1 MWSEEEE
8 EEEEEE
14 KERPQ
19 PKQIFLTIKYAEIT
33 LQVCIMKYLFGFK
46 RIHTS
51 GQNLGKM
58 TPTSASA
65 NKLKADLFISLN

>member
-14 KERPQ
+14 ERPQ

-33 LQVCIMKYLFGFK
+33 LQVCIMNSNTPVRAVSYL
-46 RIHTS
+46 
-51 GQNLGKM
+51 
-58 TPTSASA
+58 
-65 NKLKADLFISLN
+65 SLHF